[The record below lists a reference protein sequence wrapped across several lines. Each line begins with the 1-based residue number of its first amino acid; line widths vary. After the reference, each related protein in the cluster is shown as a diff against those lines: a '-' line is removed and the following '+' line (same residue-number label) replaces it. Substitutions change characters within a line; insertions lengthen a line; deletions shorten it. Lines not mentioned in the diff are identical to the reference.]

1 MDWSRSMPE
10 AETRHIFDKYILNT
24 YFCGKNRRQMRVLKF
39 GGTSVGSAESIL
51 NVKKIVENGDK
62 PVIVVVSAL
71 GGVTDMLISAS
82 RLASKGDT
90 AWKEEFGEIMQRHLS
105 VTRRVIDGAEQD
117 AVLKKITE
125 ILEELEKIF
134 TGVSLIKDLS
144 PKTSDTIVSYGE
156 RMSSY
161 IVSNVVRDARL
172 FDARQFIKTFK
183 QFSRHVVDFDL
194 TNKLIMETF
203 GALPPLSIVPGF
215 ISSSRDDGE
224 VTNLGRGGSDY
235 TASILAAALN
245 ASSLEIWTDVD
256 GFMTADPKVIN
267 SAYVIEK
274 LSFTEAMELCNF
286 GAKVIYPPTIYPAF
300 HKNIPIKVLNTFNPS
315 ASGTLISG
323 ETKDSDGE
331 NGKKSIIKGISSIN
345 DTCLVTVRGL
355 GMVGVIGVNYRIFRT
370 LAESGISVF
379 MVSQASS
386 ENNTT
391 FAVKNEDS
399 DLAVSVLNREF
410 APERGRGEIE
420 DIEAERGLATVAIV
434 GENMKRTPGIAGK
447 LFGTLGRAGIS
458 VIACA
463 QGASETNISF
473 VIKLEYL
480 RKALNS
486 IHDSFFLSEYKA
498 LNLFI
503 AGVGTVGGHLL
514 EQIERQQQ
522 KLMNQ
527 NGVKLNVVGVANSK
541 KVLLKREGLDLK
553 NCIRELKL
561 NGMDSSPSILRDEI
575 IKMNIFNAVFVDCT
589 SSEKIASLY
598 ETLLNRNISIVAA
611 NKTAASSPYKNYR
624 LLKETARKRGIKYLF
639 ETNVGAGLPVINT
652 MNDLINSGDKI
663 LKLEAVLSGTLNFI
677 VNTVSGE
684 VPFSKAVKMAVEAG
698 YAEPDPRIDLSGKDV
713 LRKLVILAR
722 EAGYV
727 VEQRDVK
734 LTPFIPAKYLNISIE
749 DFWKTIPHL
758 DDEFENRRR
767 DMTLKGRRLR
777 YVAAMDGG
785 KCRISLAEVD
795 SRHPFY
801 ELEGSNNI
809 IMISTERYHDYP
821 MIIKGYGA
829 GADVT
834 AAGVFADII
843 SIANIR

>member
-1 MDWSRSMPE
+1 M
-10 AETRHIFDKYILNT
+10 K
-24 YFCGKNRRQMRVLKF
+24 VLKF
-39 GGTSVGSAESIL
+39 GGTSVGSVESIT
-51 NVKKIVENGDK
+51 NVKKIVENVK
-62 PVIVVVSAL
+62 EPVIVVVSAL
-71 GGVTDMLISAS
+71 GGITDKLLNTSK
-82 RLASKGDT
+82 LASKGDI
-90 AWKEEFGEIMQRHLS
+90 AYKKEFEETVKRHFS
-105 VTRRVIDGAEQD
+105 IIKHVVARSKQT
-117 AVLKKITE
+117 AVLKRIGE
-125 ILEELEKIF
+125 IFEELENIF
-134 TGVSLIKDLS
+134 VGVSLIKDLS

-156 RMSSY
+156 RLSSY
-161 IVSNVVRDARL
+161 MISNIINNAKLYDS
-172 FDARQFIKTFK
+172 RQFIKTYK
-183 QFSRHVVDFDL
+183 QFNKHVVDFEL
-194 TNKLIMETF
+194 TNKLIKNTF
-203 GALPPLSIVPGF
+203 KEIPDIAVVPGF
-215 ISSSRDDGE
+215 ISSCRYDDE

-235 TASILAAALN
+235 TASILAAALD
-245 ASSLEIWTDVD
+245 ASTLEIWTDVD

-274 LSFTEAMELCNF
+274 LSFTEAMELSNF

-300 HKNIPIKVLNTFNPS
+300 HKNIPIRVLNTFNPS
-315 ASGTLISG
+315 AAGTLISK
-323 ETKDSDGE
+323 ETE
-331 NGKKSIIKGISSIN
+331 NSNSENSKKAIIKGISSIN
-345 DTCLVTVRGL
+345 DTCLVTIQGL
-355 GMVGVIGVNYRIFRT
+355 GMVGVIGVNYRIFRV
-370 LAESGISVF
+370 LAKNGISVF

-399 DLAVSVLNREF
+399 DLAVAVLNEEF
-410 APERGRGEIE
+410 ASERERGEI
-420 DIEAERGLATVAIV
+420 DDVEAEKGLATVAIV

-486 IHDSFFLSEYKA
+486 IHDSFFLSEYKV
-498 LNLFI
+498 LNIFV

-514 EQIERQQQ
+514 EQIERQQK

-527 NGVKLNVVGVANSK
+527 KGVKLNVAGVANSK

-553 NCIRELKL
+553 YCIRDLKN

-575 IKMNIFNAVFVDCT
+575 VKMNIFNAIFVDCT
-589 SSEKIASLY
+589 SSEKIAALY
-598 ETLLNRNISIVAA
+598 ETFLNKNISIVAA
-611 NKTAASSPYKNYR
+611 NKIAASSSYKNYS

-639 ETNVGAGLPVINT
+639 ETNVGAGLPIINT
-652 MNDLINSGDKI
+652 MNDLINSGDSI
-663 LKLEAVLSGTLNFI
+663 LKLEAVLSGSLNFI
-677 VNTVSGE
+677 LNTISE
-684 VPFSKAVKMAVEAG
+684 KIPFSKAVKMALDAG

-722 EAGYV
+722 EAGYII
-727 VEQRDVK
+727 EQKDVK
-734 LTPFIPAKYLNISIE
+734 LTPFISEKYLKGTIE
-749 DFWKTIPHL
+749 DFWKSLHEL
-758 DDEFENRRR
+758 DAEFEEKRN
-767 DMTLKGRRLR
+767 TLFVKNKRLR
-777 YVAAMDGG
+777 YVASMNEG
-785 KCRISLAEVD
+785 KCQVGLMDVD

-834 AAGVFADII
+834 AAGIFADII